1 MINCRG
7 KIFVAGMIRKAF
19 RNQSIR
25 IANLQPTKLSAMSP
39 TLIVYVL
46 LDSTDEAFEANF
58 RYYVREAIAEDDGC
72 SHVILLDP
80 KRVRICPEL

>member
-1 MINCRG
+1 
-7 KIFVAGMIRKAF
+7 
-19 RNQSIR
+19 
-25 IANLQPTKLSAMSP
+25 MSP